1 MDLVLDLFLLD
12 VVLLNL
18 CSNLNFLLDVVNFSI
33 DMFDFFFGLLDYLLG
48 NSLDVLA
55 VASLSLNND
64 NGWLYVSLACL
75 FENLNLLNVNLND
88 GNVKLVLLD
97 DNLVYLVS
105 VGLDGLFENDDL
117 GWSTALIG
125 AGIELDDGLVLVE
138 DNVMCFDCGVNDLG
152 LNLVDLDFILPL
164 GDLCVSAAAWGLD
177 LVDSDGDDLS
187 SLVASEDSVV
197 EDFYLLSQLNL
208 LVDGYSLLELDHDS
222 LALY

>member
-1 MDLVLDLFLLD
+1 MDLELDLFLLD

-33 DMFDFFFGLLDYLLG
+33 DMFDFLFGLLDYLLS
-48 NSLDVLA
+48 NSLDVVA

-64 NGWLYVSLACL
+64 NGWLYVFFACL
-75 FENLNLLNVNLND
+75 FENLNFLNVNLND

-97 DNLVYLVS
+97 DNLVYLAS
-105 VGLDGLFENDDL
+105 VGLDGVFENNDL
-117 GWSTALIG
+117 GWSTAFIG
-125 AGIELDDGLVLVE
+125 ACIELDDGLVLVE

-164 GDLCVSAAAWGLD
+164 GDLCVSAAAWCLD

-187 SLVASEDSVV
+187 SLVASDDSACQDINLVV
-197 EDFYLLSQLNL
+197 KLDLLNL
-208 LVDGYSLLELDHDS
+208 LDV
-222 LALY
+222 